1 MNQTTHY
8 DFGMVYLFSTLA
20 PLIGL
25 QGERGMQ
32 MPLDQNQLV
41 LSYLNAVQQGVEAN
55 YEWQNIPDV
64 EALVF
69 P

>member
-8 DFGMVYLFSTLA
+8 DFGMVYMFSTLA
-20 PLIGL
+20 PFIGL
-25 QGERGMQ
+25 QGGRGMQ

-41 LSYLNAVQQGVEAN
+41 LDYLQALKDETATLF
-55 YEWQNIPDV
+55 EWQNIPDV

>member
-1 MNQTTHY
+1 
-8 DFGMVYLFSTLA
+8 
-20 PLIGL
+20 
-25 QGERGMQ
+25 MQ

-41 LSYLNAVQQGVEAN
+41 LNYLNALQQGVEAN